1 MMSDE
6 QEILKQ
12 SLEGLSPEERQQ
24 VLQILQQY
32 AVSGESA
39 LEKDI
44 KWADWEEIP
53 VDVGTFLHEMQY
65 LGKGLYDNEGRF
77 TVFPYWEEK
86 LKEVFPTN
94 TTTKYNN
101 IVLTGSIGIGKSFF
115 AVICILYM
123 LYRLLCLKDPY
134 TYFGMQLIDK
144 ISISFMN
151 ITIENAKGV
160 ALDKMNQ
167 LILSSEW
174 FMAHGE
180 MRGTTNLVYH
190 PDKHIEFIAS
200 SSNNQIVGRALF
212 CNFSDEV
219 NFALTSNAEK
229 AKKKMLK
236 IITQVDARMRSRF
249 LRGTYLPTL
258 NILASSKDTDQ
269 AFLDDYIKNKRETNS
284 QTTLIVDE
292 PQWVVDD
299 RKNSDRKFWVGVG
312 NKFLSNELLPLD
324 APEEK
329 IEEMR
334 AQGYDMWQVPIGY
347 LETFQQNLDEA
358 ICSIIGIATASTLKF
373 ISGERLNQTKVDTYK
388 NPFTKD
394 IIEVGNSPED
404 HLQYANFFDLSAVSS
419 DDLRKPLFM
428 HLDLS
433 LSGDM
438 TGIAGVW
445 IDGWKQTA
453 KILPGQTNAEDE
465 ISYSRDLQYKLAFSV
480 SVKAPKGFQVSFE
493 KTRNFIRW
501 LREKGFDIKVIS
513 SDTFNSANIRQDLAA
528 DGFKTEILSVDRVE
542 AQTKQQ
548 PAYAYFKTA
557 IYERRIKIYKKC
569 DLLTKEIT
577 ELERLAD
584 GHIEHRNAGKEGSKD
599 QCDAVCGSL
608 YMASK
613 YSEQYSYE
621 YGDQL
626 ISDVEVN
633 LEDNLNSNDK
643 ASFIKNLQD
652 DLLQI
657 WQEENKAFKVAKQ
670 QEQEEV
676 EMLQDIAD
684 GIIVIG

>member
-6 QEILKQ
+6 QELLQQ
-12 SLEGLSPEERQQ
+12 SLAGLSPEERAQ
-24 VLQILQQY
+24 VLKILQQY
-32 AVSGESA
+32 AQEGESA
-39 LEKDI
+39 LEQDI

-53 VDVGTFLHEMQY
+53 VDIETFLHDKQY

-94 TTTKYNN
+94 TTTQYNN

-115 AVICILYM
+115 AVLCILYM

-134 TYFGMQLIDK
+134 TFFGMQLIDK
-144 ISISFMN
+144 LSISFMN

-200 SSNNQIVGRALF
+200 SSNNQIVGRAIF

-219 NFALTSNAEK
+219 NFSLTSNIEK

-269 AFLDDYIKNKRETNS
+269 AFLDDYIKNKQETNS
-284 QTTLIVDE
+284 QTTLIVNE

-299 RKNSDRKFWVGVG
+299 RKNSDRKFWVAVG

-324 APEEK
+324 VSPEK

-334 AQGYDMWQVPIGY
+334 GQGYDMWEVPIGY

-358 ICSIIGIATASTLKF
+358 ICSIIGIATASTLKY
-373 ISGERLNQTKVDTYK
+373 ISGERLNQTKTDSYQ

-394 IIEVGNSPED
+394 IIEVGNGIED
-404 HLQYANFFDLSAVSS
+404 HYQYSNFFDLSKVASE
-419 DDLRKPLFM
+419 DLRKPLFM

-445 IDGWKQTA
+445 IDGWRQTA
-453 KILPGQTNAEDE
+453 KVIPGQTSSEDE

-501 LREKGFDIKVIS
+501 LREQGFDIKVIS

-542 AQTKQQ
+542 ASTKTQL
-548 PAYAYFKTA
+548 AYAYFKTA

-577 ELERLAD
+577 ELEKLSD
-584 GHIEHRNAGKEGSKD
+584 GHIEHQNAGKTGSKD

-626 ISDVEVN
+626 IEDISVN
-633 LEDNLNSNDK
+633 LDTDGQTSK
-643 ASFIKNLQD
+643 AEFIKNLED
-652 DLLQI
+652 TLVQI
-657 WQEENKAFKVAKQ
+657 WQEENKAMQVAQ
-670 QEQEEV
+670 RQDQEEQQF
-676 EMLQDIAD
+676 MQDLMD
-684 GIIVIG
+684 GIISL